1 MTTPAE
7 NQVTQPQF
15 TETQVTEL
23 QDSALE
29 HLWVYLREPSDMA
42 EKGEPQ
48 IFVEGKGCRV
58 TDALGRT
65 YIDAMSGLWLKNVGY
80 GRTEIADAA
89 YQQMLKLTYMP
100 MGTTTEPAVR
110 LAEKIASITP
120 GDLSRSF
127 FTSGGS
133 EAVETAMKLARAYFK
148 RQGEP
153 TRIKFI
159 SRKGSYHGATF
170 GTLAL
175 GSTAF
180 FPKIDYEPLLAGCF
194 HVPQPNPYR
203 CEYGGRTPEE
213 CAERCVNA
221 IEEMIQFQGP
231 ETVAAVVAEPV
242 SSPMGAVVPGPNYW
256 PRLREICDQYGCLLI
271 ADEVITGFGRT
282 GKMFACEHWG
292 ITPDIMTV
300 AKGITSG
307 YIPMGG
313 AIVRKPIADS
323 FVGSQ
328 KAAFRH
334 VITFGGH
341 PVAAA
346 AALKNIE
353 IMEQEEMAENSARM
367 GRYLLD
373 GLEEL
378 KQKHRII
385 GDVRGLGL
393 FCGLEVVRDRETK
406 EFFPAEAELGPRLT
420 QSFAEQGIL
429 LRGGDAMNI
438 MPPLC
443 VTSGEIDEILSVL
456 DRGFGQTARDL
467 GVE

>member
-1 MTTPAE
+1 MATH
-7 NQVTQPQF
+7 
-15 TETQVTEL
+15 TESSL
-23 QDSALE
+23 QQLRESALE

-42 EKGEPQ
+42 EQGEPNV
-48 IFVEGKGCRV
+48 FVSGEGVHV
-58 TDALGRT
+58 TNAEGET
-65 YIDAMSGLWLKNVGY
+65 FIDGMSGLWLKNVGY

-89 YQQMLKLTYMP
+89 YEQMLKLTYMP
-100 MGTTTEPAVR
+100 MGTTTEPTIR
-110 LAEKIASITP
+110 LAEKIANITP

-133 EAVETAMKLARAYFK
+133 ESNETAMKLTRAYFK
-148 RQGEP
+148 RVGEP
-153 TRIKFI
+153 TRTKFI

-175 GSTAF
+175 GGSPI
-180 FPKIDYEPLLAGCF
+180 FPKGDYEPLMPGSY

-203 CEYGGRTPEE
+203 CEFGGKTPEE

-221 IEEMIQFQGP
+221 IEDVIKFQGP
-231 ETVAAVVAEPV
+231 DTVAAVVAEPV

-256 PRLREICDQYGCLLI
+256 PMLRELCDRYGLLLI

-313 AIVRKPIADS
+313 AITRKPVADA
-323 FVGSQ
+323 FIGSPR
-328 KAAFRH
+328 ASFRH

-346 AALKNIE
+346 ASLRNIQ
-353 IMEQEEMAENSARM
+353 IMEEEGLVENSARQ
-367 GRYLLD
+367 GAYLLD
-373 GLEEL
+373 GLKEL
-378 KQKHRII
+378 KEKHKII
-385 GDVRGLGL
+385 GEVRGLGL
-393 FCGLEVVRDRETK
+393 FCGLEIVKDRETK
-406 EFFPAEAELGPRLT
+406 EYFPPEADLANRLT
-420 QSFAEQGIL
+420 QAFSANGLL
-429 LRGGDAMNI
+429 LRGGDAMNVA
-438 MPPLC
+438 PPLC
-443 VTSGEIDEILSVL
+443 VTSGEIDEIVSTM
-456 DRGFGQTARDL
+456 DRVFAQASKEL
-467 GVE
+467 GAD

>member
-1 MTTPAE
+1 MATHTSLE
-7 NQVTQPQF
+7 VKN
-15 TETQVTEL
+15 L
-23 QDSALE
+23 QESALE

-42 EKGEPQ
+42 EKGDPT
-48 IFVEGKGCRV
+48 IFVSGKGVHV
-58 TDALGRT
+58 TDALGNT
-65 YIDAMSGLWLKNVGY
+65 SIDGMSGLWLKNVGY

-100 MGTTTEPAVR
+100 LGTTTEPTVR
-110 LAEKIASITP
+110 LAEKVASITP
-120 GDLSRSF
+120 GDLSRCF

-133 EAVETAMKLARAYFK
+133 EANETAMKLSRAYFK
-148 RQGEP
+148 RVGEP
-153 TRIKFI
+153 TRYKFI

-175 GSTAF
+175 GGTAG
-180 FPKIDYEPLLAGCF
+180 FPKSDFEPLLGDSY

-203 CEYGGRTPEE
+203 CEFGGETPEE
-213 CAERCVNA
+213 CAELCVAA
-221 IEEMIQFQGP
+221 IENEIKFQGP
-231 ETVAAVVAEPV
+231 QTVAAVVAEPV
-242 SSPMGAVVPGPNYW
+242 SSPFGAVVPGPNYW
-256 PRLREICDQYGCLLI
+256 PMLREICDRYGVLLI

-292 ITPDIMTV
+292 ITPDMMTV

-313 AIVRKPIADS
+313 AILRKPIADA
-323 FVGSQ
+323 FVGSPG
-328 KAAFRH
+328 AAFRH

-353 IMEQEEMAENSARM
+353 IIEREGMVENSASM
-367 GRYLLD
+367 GAYLLD
-373 GLEEL
+373 GLKEL
-378 KQKHRII
+378 KEKHRII

-393 FCGLEVVRDRETK
+393 MCGMELVKDRETK
-406 EFFPAEAELGPRLT
+406 ESFPPEADLATRLT
-420 QSFAEQGIL
+420 QGFSDNGVL

-443 VTSGEIDEILSVL
+443 VTSGEIDEILLVM
-456 DRGFGQTARDL
+456 DRVIGDTAKDL
-467 GVE
+467 GAE

>member
-1 MTTPAE
+1 MATHTE
-7 NQVTQPQF
+7 DQVK
-15 TETQVTEL
+15 EL
-23 QDSALE
+23 QESALE

-48 IFVEGKGCRV
+48 IFVEGKGVHV
-58 TDALGRT
+58 TDALGHT

-100 MGTTTEPAVR
+100 MGTTTEPTVK

-120 GDLSRSF
+120 GDLSRCF

-148 RQGEP
+148 RVGEP
-153 TRIKFI
+153 TRYKFI

-175 GSTAF
+175 GGTPV
-180 FPKIDYEPLLAGCF
+180 FPKSDYEPLLAGVY
-194 HVPQPNPYR
+194 HGPQPNPYR
-203 CEYGGRTPEE
+203 CEYGGTTPEE
-213 CAERCVNA
+213 CAERCVKA
-221 IEEMIQFQGP
+221 IEEIIKFQGP
-231 ETVAAVVAEPV
+231 DTVAAVIAEPV
-242 SSPMGAVVPGPNYW
+242 SSPYGAIIPGPNYW
-256 PRLREICDQYGCLLI
+256 PLLREVCDRYGCLLI

-313 AIVRKPIADS
+313 AITRKPISDA

-346 AALKNIE
+346 AALRNIQ
-353 IMEQEEMAENSARM
+353 IMEDEGMVENSARM
-367 GRYLLD
+367 GAYLLD
-373 GLEEL
+373 GLKEM
-378 KQKHRII
+378 KAKHQII

-393 FCGLEVVRDRETK
+393 FCGLEIVKDRQTK
-406 EFFPAEAELGPRLT
+406 EYFPAEADLGTRIT
-420 QSFAEQGIL
+420 QGLSDNGII
-429 LRGGDAMNI
+429 LRGGDVMNI
-438 MPPLC
+438 APPLC
-443 VTSGEIDEILSVL
+443 VTAGEIDEIVSVL
-456 DRGFGQTARDL
+456 DRVIGQTAHDL
-467 GVE
+467 DAD

>member
-1 MTTPAE
+1 MATHTE
-7 NQVTQPQF
+7 SQVK
-15 TETQVTEL
+15 EL
-23 QDSALE
+23 QESALE

-48 IFVEGKGCRV
+48 IFVEGKGCQV

-89 YQQMLKLTYMP
+89 YQQMLQLTYMP
-100 MGTTTEPAVR
+100 MGATTEPAIR
-110 LAEKIASITP
+110 LAEKLASITP
-120 GDLSRSF
+120 GDLSRCF

-133 EAVETAMKLARAYFK
+133 ESVETAMKLTRAYFK
-148 RQGEP
+148 RVGEP
-153 TRIKFI
+153 SRIKFI

-170 GTLAL
+170 GALAL
-175 GSTAF
+175 GGAPM
-180 FPKIDYEPLLAGCF
+180 FPKPDYEPLLAGCF
-194 HVPQPNPYR
+194 HGPQPNPYR
-203 CEYGGRTPEE
+203 CEYGGTTPEE
-213 CAERCVNA
+213 CAERCVRA
-221 IEEMIQFQGP
+221 IEDIIKFQGP

-242 SSPMGAVVPGPNYW
+242 SSPLGAVVPGPNYW
-256 PRLREICDQYGCLLI
+256 PLLREVCHRYGCLLI

-282 GKMFACEHWG
+282 GKMFACEHWNV
-292 ITPDIMTV
+292 TPDIMTV

-313 AIVRKPIADS
+313 AIVRKPIADA

-328 KAAFRH
+328 RAAFRH

-346 AALKNIE
+346 ASLKNIE
-353 IMEQEEMAENSARM
+353 IIEREGLVENSARM
-367 GRYLLD
+367 GRYLLE

-378 KQKHRII
+378 KRKHQVI
-385 GDVRGLGL
+385 GDARGLGL
-393 FCGLEVVRDRETK
+393 FCGLEIVKDRQSK
-406 EFFPAEAELGPRLT
+406 AYFPAEAELGARLT
-420 QSFAEQGIL
+420 QKFHEKGVL
-429 LRGGDAMNI
+429 LRGGDVMNI

-443 VTSGEIDEILSVL
+443 VTTSKIDQIVSVL
-456 DRGFGQTARDL
+456 DQVIGQTAREL
-467 GVE
+467 GAE

>member
-1 MTTPAE
+1 MATHTE
-7 NQVTQPQF
+7 SQVK
-15 TETQVTEL
+15 EL
-23 QDSALE
+23 QESALE

-48 IFVEGKGCRV
+48 IFVEGKGVHV
-58 TDALGRT
+58 TDALGNT

-89 YQQMLKLTYMP
+89 YAQMLKLTYMP
-100 MGTTTEPAVR
+100 MGTTTEPTVR

-120 GDLSRSF
+120 GDLSRCF

-148 RQGEP
+148 RVGEP
-153 TRIKFI
+153 TRFKFI

-175 GSTAF
+175 GGTAV
-180 FPKIDYEPLLAGCF
+180 FPKTDYEPLLAGVF
-194 HVPQPNPYR
+194 HGPQPNPYR
-203 CEYGGRTPEE
+203 CEYGGTTPEE
-213 CAERCVNA
+213 CAERCAGA
-221 IEEMIQFQGP
+221 IEEIIKFQGP
-231 ETVAAVVAEPV
+231 DSVAAVVAEPV
-242 SSPMGAVVPGPNYW
+242 SSPMGAVIPGPNYW
-256 PRLREICDQYGCLLI
+256 PMLLDICDRYGCLLI

-313 AIVRKPIADS
+313 AITRKPISDA
-323 FVGSQ
+323 FIGSERV
-328 KAAFRH
+328 AFRH

-353 IMEQEEMAENSARM
+353 IMETEGLVDNSAKM

-378 KQKHRII
+378 KQKHTII

-393 FCGLEVVRDRETK
+393 FCGMEMVKDRQTK
-406 EFFPAEAELGPRLT
+406 EYFPAEAELGPKLT
-420 QSFAEQGIL
+420 QGFASNGLI
-429 LRGGDAMNI
+429 LRGGDVMNI
-438 MPPLC
+438 APPLC
-443 VTSGEIDEILSVL
+443 VTSGEIDEIVSVL
-456 DRGFGQTARDL
+456 DRVIGQTARDL
-467 GVE
+467 GAG

>member
-1 MTTPAE
+1 MATHTE
-7 NQVTQPQF
+7 DQVK
-15 TETQVTEL
+15 EL
-23 QDSALE
+23 QESALE

-48 IFVEGKGCRV
+48 IFVEGKGVHV
-58 TDALGRT
+58 TDALGHT

-100 MGTTTEPAVR
+100 MGTTTEPTIQ

-120 GDLSRSF
+120 GDLSRCF

-148 RQGEP
+148 RVGEP
-153 TRIKFI
+153 GRFKFI

-175 GSTAF
+175 GGTPV
-180 FPKIDYEPLLAGCF
+180 FPKSDYEPLLAGVY
-194 HVPQPNPYR
+194 HGPQPNPYR
-203 CEYGGRTPEE
+203 CEYGGTTPEE
-213 CAERCVNA
+213 CAERCVKA
-221 IEEMIQFQGP
+221 IEEIIKFQGP
-231 ETVAAVVAEPV
+231 DTVAAVIAEPV
-242 SSPMGAVVPGPNYW
+242 SSPYGAIIPGLNYW
-256 PRLREICDQYGCLLI
+256 PLLREVCDRYGCLLI

-313 AIVRKPIADS
+313 AITRKPISDA

-346 AALKNIE
+346 AALRNIQ
-353 IMEQEEMAENSARM
+353 IMEDEGMVENSARM
-367 GRYLLD
+367 GAYLLD
-373 GLEEL
+373 GLKEM
-378 KQKHRII
+378 KAKHQII

-393 FCGLEVVRDRETK
+393 FCGLEIVKDRQTK
-406 EFFPAEAELGPRLT
+406 EYFPAEADLGTRIT
-420 QSFAEQGIL
+420 QGLADNGII
-429 LRGGDAMNI
+429 LRGGDVMNI
-438 MPPLC
+438 APPLC
-443 VTSGEIDEILSVL
+443 VTTGEIDEIVSVL
-456 DRGFGQTARDL
+456 DRVIGQTARDL
-467 GVE
+467 AAD

>member
-1 MTTPAE
+1 MTISSDAE
-7 NQVTQPQF
+7 IK
-15 TETQVTEL
+15 EL

-48 IFVEGKGCRV
+48 IFVEGKGCQV
-58 TDALGRT
+58 TDALGNT

-89 YQQMLKLTYMP
+89 YEQMLKLTYMP
-100 MGTTTEPAVR
+100 LGTTTEPAVR
-110 LAEKIASITP
+110 LAEKIADITP
-120 GDLSRSF
+120 GDLSRCF

-133 EAVETAMKLARAYFK
+133 EAVETAMKLTRAYFK
-148 RQGEP
+148 RMGESS
-153 TRIKFI
+153 RIKFI

-170 GTLAL
+170 GALAL
-175 GSTAF
+175 GSSSH
-180 FPKIDYEPLLAGCF
+180 FPKVDYEPLLAGCF

-203 CEYGGRTPEE
+203 CELGGESPED

-221 IEEMIQFQGP
+221 VEEMILFQGP

-242 SSPMGAVVPGPNYW
+242 SSPLGAIVPAPNYW
-256 PRLREICDQYGCLLI
+256 PRLREICDKYGCLLI

-292 ITPDIMTV
+292 ITPDMMTV

-313 AIVRKPIADS
+313 TIVRKAIADS

-346 AALKNIE
+346 ASLKNLE
-353 IMEQEEMAENSARM
+353 IMERENLPDNSAKM

-378 KQKHRII
+378 KGKHAII

-393 FCGLEVVRDRETK
+393 FCGLEVVKDRKTK
-406 EFFPAEAELGPRLT
+406 EYFAPEAELASRLT
-420 QSFAEQGIL
+420 QAFSDQGIL
-429 LRGGDAMNI
+429 LRGGDMMNI

-443 VTSGEIDEILSVL
+443 VTSGEIDEILGAL
-456 DRGFGQTARDL
+456 DKGFDQVSRDL
-467 GVE
+467 AD

>member
-1 MTTPAE
+1 MATHTG
-7 NQVTQPQF
+7 
-15 TETQVTEL
+15 TEVKEL
-23 QDSALE
+23 QESALE

-48 IFVEGKGCRV
+48 IFVEGKGCKV
-58 TDALGRT
+58 TDALGNT

-80 GRTEIADAA
+80 GQTEIAEAV
-89 YQQMLKLTYMP
+89 YEQMLGITYMP
-100 MGTTTEPAVR
+100 LGSTTEPTIR
-110 LAEKIASITP
+110 LAEKIAGITP
-120 GDLSRSF
+120 GDLDRCF

-133 EAVETAMKLARAYFK
+133 ESVETAMKLARAYFK
-148 RQGEP
+148 RTGES
-153 TRIKFI
+153 TRVKFI
-159 SRKGSYHGATF
+159 SRRGSYHGATF
-170 GTLAL
+170 GALAL
-175 GSTAF
+175 GGSAY
-180 FPKIDYEPLLAGCF
+180 FPKIDYEPLLAGCL
-194 HVPQPNPYR
+194 HGPQPNPYR
-203 CEYGGRTPEE
+203 CDYGGSTPEE

-221 IEEMIQFQGP
+221 IEDLIKAEGP
-231 ETVAAVVAEPV
+231 ESIAAVVAEPI
-242 SSPMGAVVPGPNYW
+242 SSPQAAVVPGPNYW
-256 PRLREICDQYGCLLI
+256 PRLREVCDRYGCLLI

-313 AIVRKPIADS
+313 AITRKTISDA
-323 FVGSQ
+323 FVGS
-328 KAAFRH
+328 ARSAFRH

-346 AALKNIE
+346 ASLKNLE
-353 IMEQEEMAENSARM
+353 IMEREGMVENSARQ

-378 KQKHRII
+378 KGKHQII

-393 FCGLEVVRDRETK
+393 MCGMELVQDRQTK
-406 EFFPAEAELGPRLT
+406 EYFPAEADLAGRLT
-420 QSFAEQGIL
+420 QGFAERGIF
-429 LRGGDAMNI
+429 LRGGDAINI

-443 VTSGEIDEILSVL
+443 VTSGEIDEIVTAL
-456 DRGFGQTARDL
+456 DQVIGQTAREM
-467 GVE
+467 GAA

>member
-1 MTTPAE
+1 MTISSEAE
-7 NQVTQPQF
+7 IKA
-15 TETQVTEL
+15 L

-48 IFVEGKGCRV
+48 IFVEGKGCQV
-58 TDALGRT
+58 TDALGNT

-89 YQQMLKLTYMP
+89 YEQMLKLTYMP
-100 MGTTTEPAVR
+100 LGTTTEPAVR
-110 LAEKIASITP
+110 LAEKIAAITP
-120 GDLSRSF
+120 GDLSRCF

-133 EAVETAMKLARAYFK
+133 EAVETAMKLTRAYFK
-148 RQGEP
+148 RMGESS
-153 TRIKFI
+153 RIKFI

-170 GTLAL
+170 GALSL
-175 GSTAF
+175 GSSSH
-180 FPKIDYEPLLAGCF
+180 FPKVDYEPLLAGCF

-203 CEYGGRTPEE
+203 CELGGESPED

-221 IEEMIQFQGP
+221 VEEMILFQGP

-242 SSPMGAVVPGPNYW
+242 SSPLGAIVPAPNYW
-256 PRLREICDQYGCLLI
+256 PRLREICDKYGCLLI

-313 AIVRKPIADS
+313 AILRKSIADS

-346 AALKNIE
+346 ASLKNIE
-353 IMEQEEMAENSARM
+353 IMEREQLADNSARM

-378 KQKHRII
+378 KEKHAII

-393 FCGLEVVRDRETK
+393 FCGLEIVKDRQTK
-406 EFFPAEAELGPRLT
+406 EYFAPEAELGSRLT
-420 QSFAEQGIL
+420 QAFSDQGIL
-429 LRGGDAMNI
+429 LRGGDMMNI

-443 VTSGEIDEILSVL
+443 VTAGEIDEIVAAL
-456 DRGFGQTARDL
+456 DKGFDQVSQDL
-467 GVE
+467 GN

>member
-1 MTTPAE
+1 MATHTR
-7 NQVTQPQF
+7 
-15 TETQVTEL
+15 TQVEDL
-23 QDSALE
+23 QESALE

-48 IFVEGKGCRV
+48 IFVDGKGCHV
-58 TDALGRT
+58 TDALGNT
-65 YIDAMSGLWLKNVGY
+65 YIDVMSGLWLKNVGY

-100 MGTTTEPAVR
+100 LGTTTEPTIR
-110 LAEKIASITP
+110 LAEKVASITP
-120 GDLSRSF
+120 GDLSRCF

-148 RQGEP
+148 RVGEP

-175 GSTAF
+175 GGSHM
-180 FPKIDYEPLLAGCF
+180 FPKGDYEPLLAGVF
-194 HVPQPNPYR
+194 HAPQPLPYR
-203 CEYGGRTPEE
+203 CEYGGTTPEE
-213 CAERCVNA
+213 CAERCVKA
-221 IEEMIQFQGP
+221 IEDIIKFQGP
-231 ETVAAVVAEPV
+231 DTVAAVVAEPV
-242 SSPMGAVVPGPNYW
+242 SSPLGAVVPGPNYW
-256 PRLREICDQYGCLLI
+256 PLLREVCDRYGCLLI

-282 GKMFACEHWG
+282 GKMFACEHWDV
-292 ITPDIMTV
+292 TPDIMTV

-313 AIVRKPIADS
+313 AITRKHISDA

-353 IMEQEEMAENSARM
+353 IMEDEDLPGNAARM

-378 KQKHRII
+378 KQKHQII

-393 FCGLEVVRDRETK
+393 LCGMEFVKDRQAK
-406 EFFPAEAELGPRLT
+406 EYFPAEAELGSRLT
-420 QSFAEQGIL
+420 QAFAENGLL

-438 MPPLC
+438 APPLC
-443 VTSGEIDEILSVL
+443 VTSGEIDEILSGM
-456 DRGFGQTARDL
+456 DRVIGQIAREL
-467 GVE
+467 GAE

>member
-1 MTTPAE
+1 MATRTEAE
-7 NQVTQPQF
+7 VKQLQ
-15 TETQVTEL
+15 ET
-23 QDSALE
+23 ALE
-29 HLWVYLREPSDMA
+29 HLWIYMREPSDMA

-48 IFVEGKGCRV
+48 IFVEGKGVHV

-65 YIDAMSGLWLKNVGY
+65 FIDAMSGLWLKNVGY

-89 YQQMLKLTYMP
+89 YQQMLQLTYMP
-100 MGTTTEPAVR
+100 AGSTTEVTVR
-110 LAEKIASITP
+110 LAEKVAQITP

-133 EAVETAMKLARAYFK
+133 ESVETAMKLARAYFK
-148 RQGEP
+148 RVGEP
-153 TRIKFI
+153 ARTKFI

-170 GTLAL
+170 GALAL
-175 GSTAF
+175 GGSPGM
-180 FPKIDYEPLLAGCF
+180 PKVDYEPLLPGVF
-194 HVPQPNPYR
+194 HAPQPIPYR
-203 CEYGGRTPEE
+203 CEYGGTTPEE
-213 CAERCVNA
+213 CADRCVGA
-221 IEEMIQFQGP
+221 IEDIIKFQGP
-231 ETVAAVVAEPV
+231 DSVAAVVAEPV
-242 SSPMGAVVPGPNYW
+242 ASPMGSAVPGPNYW

-292 ITPDIMTV
+292 VTPDIMTV
-300 AKGITSG
+300 AKGLTSG

-313 AIVRKPIADS
+313 AITRKSIGDA
-323 FVGSQ
+323 FVGSP
-328 KAAFRH
+328 KAALRH

-341 PVAAA
+341 PVASA

-353 IMEQEEMAENSARM
+353 IMEDEGMVENSARM

-378 KQKHRII
+378 KSKHSII

-393 FCGLEVVRDRETK
+393 MCAVEIVKDRETK
-406 EFFPAEAELGPRLT
+406 EYFPSEAELGPRLT
-420 QSFAEQGIL
+420 QGFWDNGL
-429 LRGGDAMNI
+429 MLRGGDVTSI

-443 VTSGEIDEILSVL
+443 ITSSEVDELVSAL
-456 DRGFGQTARDL
+456 DRTIGQAAHAL
-467 GVE
+467 GAE

>member
-1 MTTPAE
+1 MATHTE
-7 NQVTQPQF
+7 SQVK
-15 TETQVTEL
+15 EL
-23 QDSALE
+23 QESALE

-48 IFVEGKGCRV
+48 IFVEGKGVHV
-58 TDALGRT
+58 TDALGNT

-89 YQQMLKLTYMP
+89 YAQMLKLTYMP
-100 MGTTTEPAVR
+100 MGTTTEPTIQ

-120 GDLSRSF
+120 GDLSRCF

-148 RQGEP
+148 RVGEP
-153 TRIKFI
+153 TRFKFI

-175 GSTAF
+175 GGTAI
-180 FPKIDYEPLLAGCF
+180 FPKTDYEPLLAGVF
-194 HVPQPNPYR
+194 HGPQPNPYR
-203 CEYGGRTPEE
+203 CEYGGATPEE
-213 CAERCVNA
+213 CAERCANA
-221 IEEMIQFQGP
+221 IEEIIKFQGP
-231 ETVAAVVAEPV
+231 DSVAAVIAEPV

-256 PRLREICDQYGCLLI
+256 PMLREICDRYGCLLI

-313 AIVRKPIADS
+313 AITRKPISDA
-323 FVGSQ
+323 FIGSERV
-328 KAAFRH
+328 AFRH

-346 AALKNIE
+346 ASLKNIE
-353 IMEQEEMAENSARM
+353 IMETEGMVENSATM

-378 KQKHRII
+378 KQKHTII

-393 FCGLEVVRDRETK
+393 FCGMEMVKDRQTK
-406 EFFPAEAELGPRLT
+406 DYFPAEAELGPKLT
-420 QSFAEQGIL
+420 QGFSSNGLI
-429 LRGGDAMNI
+429 LRGGDVMNI
-438 MPPLC
+438 APPLC
-443 VTSGEIDEILSVL
+443 VTSGEIDEIVSVL
-456 DRGFGQTARDL
+456 DRVIGQTARDL
-467 GVE
+467 GAE

>member
-1 MTTPAE
+1 MTIYSEAE
-7 NQVTQPQF
+7 VKD
-15 TETQVTEL
+15 L

-48 IFVEGKGCRV
+48 IFVEGKGCQV
-58 TDALGRT
+58 TDALGNT
-65 YIDAMSGLWLKNVGY
+65 YIDAMSGLWLTNVGY
-80 GRTEIADAA
+80 GRTAIADAA
-89 YQQMLKLTYMP
+89 YEQMLKLTYMP
-100 MGTTTEPAVR
+100 LGTTTEPAVR

-120 GDLSRSF
+120 GDLSRCF

-133 EAVETAMKLARAYFK
+133 EAVETAMKLTRAYFK
-148 RQGEP
+148 RMGESS
-153 TRIKFI
+153 RIKFI

-170 GTLAL
+170 GALAL
-175 GSTAF
+175 GSSSH
-180 FPKIDYEPLLAGCF
+180 FPKVDYEPLLAGCF

-203 CEYGGRTPEE
+203 CELGGETPED

-221 IEEMIQFQGP
+221 VEEMILFQGP

-242 SSPMGAVVPGPNYW
+242 SSPLGAIVPAPNYW
-256 PRLREICDQYGCLLI
+256 PRLREICDKYGCLLI

-292 ITPDIMTV
+292 ITPDNMTV

-313 AIVRKPIADS
+313 AILRKSIADS

-346 AALKNIE
+346 ASLKNLE
-353 IMEQEEMAENSARM
+353 IMERECLADNSARM

-378 KQKHRII
+378 KEKHAII

-393 FCGLEVVRDRETK
+393 FCGLEVVKDRQTK
-406 EFFPAEAELGPRLT
+406 EYFPPEAELASRLT
-420 QSFAEQGIL
+420 QAFSDHGIL
-429 LRGGDAMNI
+429 LRGGDMMNI

-443 VTSGEIDEILSVL
+443 VTTGEIDEIVAAL
-456 DRGFGQTARDL
+456 DKGCDQVSQDL
-467 GVE
+467 